1 MNIAKPLNQYQLI
14 VVYFDINRISP
25 IFEVLGELE
34 GSHCIHI
41 DLEVI
46 PVIHICRKV
55 PFVILDRVKDTILYG
70 KSGNNIENHRTHR
83 LG

>member
-1 MNIAKPLNQYQLI
+1 MNIAKTLSQHQLI

-25 IFEVLGELE
+25 TFEVLGELE

-41 DLEVI
+41 HPAVSPL
-46 PVIHICRKV
+46 IHICRKV
-55 PFVILDRVKDTILYG
+55 PFVILDRVKDTILHG